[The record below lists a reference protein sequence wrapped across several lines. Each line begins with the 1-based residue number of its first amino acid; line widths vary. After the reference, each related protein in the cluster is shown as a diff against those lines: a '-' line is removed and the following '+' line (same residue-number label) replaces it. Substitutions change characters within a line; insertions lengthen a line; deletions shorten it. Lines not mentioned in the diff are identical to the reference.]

1 MGTVEESPLAW
12 AAARVGDRWTLL
24 IVDALL
30 GGPRRFGE
38 LAGALPEIATNV
50 LSQRLKRLEAD
61 RIVLATAYQAR
72 PPRYS
77 YELTRTGR
85 ELAGVLRLLAQ
96 WGAGAGAG
104 AQGAGLEHTACGTRM
119 EARWWCPTC
128 ERVVAEDEDEP
139 VRFV

>member
-1 MGTVEESPLAW
+1 MSAGEQSPLGW

-30 GGPRRFGE
+30 AGPRRFGE
-38 LAGALPEIATNV
+38 LAEALPDIATNV

-61 RIVLATAYQAR
+61 RIVVATAYQAR

-77 YELTRTGR
+77 YELTPTGR

-96 WGAGAGAG
+96 WGAGAGGGEG
-104 AQGAGLEHTACGTRM
+104 ASLEHTACGTPM

-128 ERVVAEDEDEP
+128 DRVVAEDEHDP
-139 VRFV
+139 LHFV

>member
-1 MGTVEESPLAW
+1 MAEESPLAW
-12 AAARVGDRWTLL
+12 AAARVGDRWSLL

-30 GGPRRFGE
+30 AGPRRFGE
-38 LAGALPEIATNV
+38 LAEALPDIATNV

-61 RIVLATAYQAR
+61 RIVAATAYSTR

-77 YELTRTGR
+77 YELTPTGR
-85 ELAGVLRLLAQ
+85 ELGGVLRLLAQ
-96 WGAGAGAG
+96 WGAGAGGG
-104 AQGAGLEHTACGTRM
+104 ATLEHAACGTPM

-128 ERVVAEDEDEP
+128 DRVVAEEDAGG